1 MKAALVLSKIKN
13 EDIKT
18 SERVIDEMKNNL
30 LELKRQLLNEVR
42 KGEEFCRSEMWWTSF
57 LFRSQRKEKNKLLE
71 KLRLFQ
77 KSALEA
83 QQSIDEYKVCGAG
96 FKMKCWAEGKM

>member
-13 EDIKT
+13 DDIKT

-42 KGEEFCRSEMWWTSF
+42 RDSNAS
-57 LFRSQRKEKNKLLE
+57 
-71 KLRLFQ
+71 RLFLQ
-77 KSALEA
+77 NQILIFRK
-83 QQSIDEYKVCGAG
+83 KRRTN
-96 FKMKCWAEGKM
+96 